1 MFFSLL
7 RLRLRS
13 HLTSTFEKDFLI
25 NRLSFISTSY
35 LAKNFFLNSSLI
47 LALIFSAQSCKSPTG
62 PVETQPGRRDYT
74 WTVDTLNVPYT
85 VLESIWG
92 SSPSDVWCVGPGGDK
107 DKTIYHFNGQMWVND
122 GISRPLAP
130 AAVFG
135 FSQNDVWFGSYNAI
149 WHFDGNNIS
158 KFQDYTI
165 PNYPWAGIQNMWG
178 NSPGNIYAVGFADSN
193 NIHKG
198 TIQHFNGTKWETEY
212 VSKVNEEYVRIVKGA
227 LTDVSYVLSFRNNDN
242 NNTDSTIIYQFD
254 GKNVKEIYSSDFFAG
269 HSSNLAIINSEVYFI
284 LDNGI
289 YLYNNCFKLQFN
301 VEYQNFDRNICGRNE
316 GDVFLC
322 MKDGIAHYNGTD
334 IQYLYHF
341 HSNIFISGTPAI
353 FDKEVFFLAY
363 DFQNNLNLIIR
374 GKLN

>member
-1 MFFSLL
+1 ML
-7 RLRLRS
+7 
-13 HLTSTFEKDFLI
+13 
-25 NRLSFISTSY
+25 FI
-35 LAKNFFLNSSLI
+35 L
-47 LALIFSAQSCKSPTG
+47 QSCKSPTG
-62 PVETQPGRRDYT
+62 PVESQPGRRDYT

-92 SSPSDVWCVGPGGDK
+92 NSPSDVWCVGPGGDK

-135 FSQNDVWFGSYNAI
+135 FSQNDVWFGSYGNTI
-149 WHFDGNNIS
+149 WHYDGNNIS

-165 PNYPWAGIQNMWG
+165 PNYPWAGIQNIWG
-178 NSPGNIYAVGFADSN
+178 DSPNNVYAVGFADSN
-193 NIHKG
+193 NIFRG
-198 TIQHFNGTKWETEY
+198 VIQRFNGSLWQTVYISTK
-212 VSKVNEEYVRIVKGA
+212 NEVFVKMYKGYFTSNNYYI
-227 LTDVSYVLSFRNNDN
+227 LSYKNNDQN
-242 NNTDSTIIYQFD
+242 ETDSSVIYQFSGTTLNEISSSD
-254 GKNVKEIYSSDFFAG
+254 MRNGHLSDLATIASELYFIVDNEIYILGKNGF
-269 HSSNLAIINSEVYFI
+269 NL
-284 LDNGI
+284 L
-289 YLYNNCFKLQFN
+289 FN
-301 VEYQNFDRNICGRNE
+301 VNNNNFIQGIWGRSRA
-316 GDVFLC
+316 DIFLA

-341 HSNIFISGTPAI
+341 NHAQIGLGGAAI